1 MTARIVLTLGAVAA
15 FLGVALGA
23 FGAHALR
30 ARLTEQLLSTWET
43 AVQYHLVHALGL
55 LVVGL
60 TMLHGGASPLLRW
73 SAGLMLVGMV
83 LFSGSLYVL
92 CLSGVRWLGAITPFG
107 GTALLIAWALFGVAV
122 WRMG

>member
-1 MTARIVLTLGAVAA
+1 MTARIILMLGAVTA

-30 ARLTEQLLSTWET
+30 SRLSEELLGTWET

-60 TMLHGGASPLLRW
+60 TLLHSGPAPLLRW
-73 SAGLMLVGMV
+73 SAGFMLAGMV
-83 LFSGSLYVL
+83 LFSGSLYLL
-92 CLSGVRWLGAITPFG
+92 CLSGVRWLGAITPLG
-107 GTALLIAWALFGVAV
+107 GTALLIAWVLFGLAV
-122 WRMG
+122 WRLS

>member
-1 MTARIVLTLGAVAA
+1 MTARIIMTLGAMAA

-30 ARLTEQLLSTWET
+30 ARLSEQLRGTWET

-60 TMLHGGASPLLRW
+60 TLLHTGPTPLLRW
-73 SAGLMLVGMV
+73 SAGFMLAGMV
-83 LFSGSLYVL
+83 LFSGSLYIL
-92 CLSGVRWLGAITPFG
+92 CLSGVRWLGAITPLG
-107 GTALLIAWALFGVAV
+107 GTALLIAWVLFAVAA
-122 WRMG
+122 WRLG

>member
-1 MTARIVLTLGAVAA
+1 MTARVILTMGAVTA

-30 ARLTEQLLSTWET
+30 ARLSEQLLNTWET

-60 TMLHGGASPLLRW
+60 TLLHTGPTPLLRW
-73 SAGLMLVGMV
+73 SAGFMLVGMA
-83 LFSGSLYVL
+83 LFSGSLYLL
-92 CLSGVRWLGAITPFG
+92 CLSGVRWLGAITPLG
-107 GTALLIAWALFGVAV
+107 GTALLIAWALFAVAV
-122 WRMG
+122 WRLN

>member
-1 MTARIVLTLGAVAA
+1 MTARIIMTLGAMAA

-30 ARLTEQLLSTWET
+30 ARLSEQLLGTWET

-60 TMLHGGASPLLRW
+60 TLLHTGPTPLLRW
-73 SAGLMLVGMV
+73 SAGFMLAGMV
-83 LFSGSLYVL
+83 LFSGSLYIL
-92 CLSGVRWLGAITPFG
+92 CLSGVRWLGAITPLG
-107 GTALLIAWALFGVAV
+107 GTALLIAWVLFAVAA
-122 WRMG
+122 WRLG

>member
-1 MTARIVLTLGAVAA
+1 MVLMLGAVTA

-30 ARLTEQLLSTWET
+30 ARLSEQLLNTWET

-60 TMLHGGASPLLRW
+60 TLLHSAPAPLLRW
-73 SAGLMLVGMV
+73 SAWFMLAGMV
-83 LFSGSLYVL
+83 LFSGSLYLL
-92 CLSGVRWLGAITPFG
+92 CLSGVRWLGAITPLG
-107 GTALLIAWALFGVAV
+107 GTALLIAWALFAVAV
-122 WRMG
+122 WRLN

>member
-1 MTARIVLTLGAVAA
+1 MILTLGAVAA

-30 ARLTEQLLSTWET
+30 ARLTEQLLNTWET

-60 TMLHGGASPLLRW
+60 TLLHSGPAPLLRW
-73 SAGLMLVGMV
+73 SAGLMLAGMV
-83 LFSGSLYVL
+83 LFSGSLYLL
-92 CLSGVRWLGAITPFG
+92 CLSGVRWLGAITPLG
-107 GTALLIAWALFGVAV
+107 GTALLIAWVLFAVAV
-122 WRMG
+122 WRLN